1 MITPAQEQKFLSLI
15 EEHKKII
22 YKVCTPIAGR
32 RKIGMTLPR
41 RSPSNSG
48 SPSRDTA
55 YALLGASYLVWN
67 VIVGVAVIALA
78 IWVSRKL
85 ATRIERSSIVQGL
98 MNTLAGYNLNAATQ
112 SLRNLKDFEREERDD
127 I

>member
-1 MITPAQEQKFLSLI
+1 
-15 EEHKKII
+15 
-22 YKVCTPIAGR
+22 
-32 RKIGMTLPR
+32 MTLPR